1 MKIKEIKQ
9 LVSFHN
15 SYWEKKRQEMKRYK
29 AAYETN
35 FWEEQGV
42 GIDFSN
48 TQLQIQVSEGYAYIE
63 SFIASLYAKH
73 PNVVLKTGLENKGA
87 VKKSQFIANEF
98 LERSRREIES
108 ASRMALIYTHS
119 FIKLVPQDTGNLLQK
134 VLPVSIPPW
143 EVILDYDAPRWDLQK
158 YVGHIYYLTVREA
171 NEKFGNKEWLPM
183 SKYSTEY
190 FNKGKDSTDIR
201 DEPQSAYEYIQIVEM
216 YDLVED
222 RLIFYSPSWKED
234 KILLSQNVAIPF
246 RTYDGKPSPPI
257 APFYFNRIPDTPL
270 EGYSA
275 MKRIYD
281 QIFEMNII
289 RSFQANAVRKA
300 SRQYLVKKGSLDA
313 EQMAQITAGIDGI
326 FIEIEDENLDGV
338 VKPLPQNATPPE
350 IQMYYQMV
358 SGDKDKGSIMAP
370 FTRGEATKV
379 TAAETAA
386 LAAYTSS
393 EIGRLARER
402 DAVIE
407 NMVKLY
413 LSILGLYLA
422 EGDKQLIYIDNRM
435 EVVSTEDVVG
445 DFNVYAADSSS
456 TPISEAINKG
466 QLLANIPT
474 LTALGV
480 PKELI
485 LNELVRVLNLPETF
499 KAEAIKEMM
508 IREEAKRVPPATQL
522 GGVPTPMEAVQNPSV
537 KNIAPLLP
545 NTGVIR

>member
-9 LVSFHN
+9 IVSFHDA
-15 SYWEKKRQEMKRYK
+15 YWEKKRQEMRRYK

-35 FWEEQGV
+35 FWEEQGT
-42 GIDFSN
+42 INDWSN
-48 TQLQIQVSEGYAYIE
+48 TQITIQVSEGYAYIE

-87 VKKSQFIANEF
+87 IKKSQFIANEF

-143 EVILDYDAPRWDLQK
+143 EIILDYDAPRWDLQK
-158 YVGHIYYLTVREA
+158 YVGHIYYLTVAEA
-171 NEKFGNKEWLPM
+171 DEKFGSKDWLPM

-190 FNKGKDSTDIR
+190 FNRGRDSVDIR
-201 DEPQSAYEYIQIVEM
+201 EEPQSAYEYVQIVEM

-234 KILLSQNVAIPF
+234 KILMAEKVAIPF

-257 APFYFNRIPDTPL
+257 APFYFNRIPDAPL

-289 RSFQANAVRKA
+289 RSYQANAVRKA
-300 SRQYLVKKGSLDA
+300 SRQYLVKKGSLDS

-326 FIEIEDENLDGV
+326 FVEIEDENLDGV
-338 VKPLPQNATPPE
+338 IKALPQNPTPPE
-350 IQMYYQMV
+350 LQMYYQMV

-422 EGDKQLIYIDNRM
+422 EGEKQLVYIDGRM
-435 EVVSTEDVVG
+435 DVVSTEDVVG

-456 TPISEAINKG
+456 TPISEAINRG

-485 LNELVRVLNLPETF
+485 LNELVKVLNLPETF
-499 KAEAIKEMM
+499 KAEAIKEQMM
-508 IREEAKRVPPATQL
+508 KEQANVPAATPPQVPPS
-522 GGVPTPMEAVQNPSV
+522 PMEAVMNPSTR
-537 KNIAPLLP
+537 NIGPLLP
-545 NTGVIR
+545 NTGVVR